1 MEGLRQQQ
9 RRDPSLSSEKR
20 AWRCGGVNAAKLG
33 GSFLQ
38 RYMDETF
45 NKRSYL
51 LQAALETG
59 FGPQRV
65 RAPRR
70 LRPSS
75 DHRPNLTRLPGVG
88 VGVGVAVLLYPTH
101 ELEQRCMQKYGVTV
115 RRMTDRRTHYACMM
129 MRCSAVAMGE
139 LELSRRQLGTWS
151 VGPRYLILGVA
162 VPRTYIA
169 IGGASCAS
177 HRYDIYDTTDGCSQD
192 LPSDSVSD
200 QQFEVTA
207 LSAVVRQ
214 RNLGWQCRVRWRGST
229 KPSRR

>member
-1 MEGLRQQQ
+1 VVSDAWRVVDGRSDAVRGSNDHAVASSHFPDVPASTVPSIRSSSILSANSWYFPPYASATTVCGRNNMGFGRTLALRCPVRAVRAGIGALEGLRKQQ

-38 RYMDETF
+38 RYMDETS

-75 DHRPNLTRLPGVG
+75 DHRPNLTRLPGRG

-101 ELEQRCMQKYGVTV
+101 ELEHSSAACKNMASIRC
-115 RRMTDRRTHYACMM
+115 
-129 MRCSAVAMGE
+129 
-139 LELSRRQLGTWS
+139 
-151 VGPRYLILGVA
+151 
-162 VPRTYIA
+162 
-169 IGGASCAS
+169 
-177 HRYDIYDTTDGCSQD
+177 DG
-192 LPSDSVSD
+192 
-200 QQFEVTA
+200 
-207 LSAVVRQ
+207 
-214 RNLGWQCRVRWRGST
+214 
-229 KPSRR
+229 